1 MAVLPVSVFPD
12 CGTKGDEVEGLVL
25 LRLGD
30 ESLMSL

>member
-1 MAVLPVSVFPD
+1 MAVLPVSVSPD
-12 CGTKGDEVEGLVL
+12 CGMKGDQVEGLV